1 MTNID
6 DITMTQATR
15 SGRDLPMQNW
25 IDYNQAMV
33 KARIE
38 PLEAEAAAQRL
49 AANGMSAWPRR
60 QGLRGL
66 LGRTLIRAG
75 EAIAPEP
82 VRHHHHHHAEHRPS
96 ATA

>member
-38 PLEAEAAAQRL
+38 PLEAEAAAERL
-49 AANGMSAWPRR
+49 AKDGFVRSPS
-60 QGLRGL
+60 RGIRAAV
-66 LGRTLIRAG
+66 GHAMIRAG
-75 EAIAPEP
+75 RAIAAEP
-82 VRHHHHHHAEHRPS
+82 HVHHPAHGRPS